1 MPLNVRVLFT
11 NPGKALAS
19 QSLGAR
25 LKAERESRGFTLA
38 QIAESTKIP
47 HALLQALERNDLSRW
62 PKGLYRRAFFR
73 SYVTA
78 LGLPAE
84 PLVVEF
90 ARLFPD
96 DSDSTAFPDEP
107 SPGDPDAAPA
117 DAPLALSWAGPSTSH
132 RTRRL
137 IAIALLEVGAVAA
150 AGGVIAWASGMRPF
164 ETIGV
169 VALVYLAW
177 LRVAGG
183 RSPRLNFAWRR
194 TSSRRR
200 VGPAVVLPPLPS
212 VVELPDQT
220 TTNVPGAGLQWWR
233 PVAVHIAHATSM
245 AAPVVRRTGQLLK
258 VGMFVAGQRSMRSIQ
273 AMTSALMR
281 ASRVAGVRFAIA
293 ARASRRASARGLAV
307 ASHAFWKGVRSAA
320 EHAEL
325 LASRQLNRR
334 VMDPPSD

>member
-1 MPLNVRVLFT
+1 MPLNVHVLFT

-25 LKAERESRGFTLA
+25 LKAEREGRGFTLT

-78 LGLPAE
+78 LGLRAE

-96 DSDSTAFPDEP
+96 DSDSTAVSDEP

-117 DAPLALSWAGPSTSH
+117 DAPLALSWAGPSTAH
-132 RTRRL
+132 RTLRL
-137 IAIALLEVGAVAA
+137 VTIALLEAA
-150 AGGVIAWASGMRPF
+150 AVTAVGGAIAWASEWRPF
-164 ETIGV
+164 EAIGV
-169 VALVYLAW
+169 VALVYLAG
-177 LRVAGG
+177 LRVTEGQ
-183 RSPRLNFAWRR
+183 RPRLNFA
-194 TSSRRR
+194 RRR
-200 VGPAVVLPPLPS
+200 STARRVVPAELPLPVPS
-212 VVELPDQT
+212 GAELPEQT
-220 TTNVPGAGLQWWR
+220 TTNVAGAGPRLWR
-233 PVAVHIAHATSM
+233 PAAVHIAQATSV
-245 AAPVVRRTGQLLK
+245 AAPVARRTGQFLK
-258 VGMFVAGQRSMRSIQ
+258 MGTFVTGQLSMRGIK
-273 AMTSALMR
+273 ATSAAVMR
-281 ASRVAGVRFAIA
+281 ASRVAAVRFAIA
-293 ARASRRASARGLAV
+293 ARASRRVSARGLAV
-307 ASHAFWKGVRSAA
+307 ASHTFWKGVRSAA